1 MNEEIKS
8 IFMPNNKYNTLVI
21 ERPVMGNFKKGV
33 GEDDVCYTK
42 EWQMKDNDNFKWIIS
57 EDGNEIYCVCVNS
70 NSDAVSLELKAK
82 FLYNSEISFKCV
94 EVEKDIM
101 WKFNVFDKNGKKK
114 IEKIENEMNINILEG
129 DNVVFSV
136 QVAECE
142 EGKCLF
148 VIKYLKCVTVQNT
161 TVKIPVK
168 SMLSVI
174 STSIRSEIKNAL
186 SSK

>member
-42 EWQMKDNDNFKWIIS
+42 CWQMKYNDNFKWVIND
-57 EDGNEIYCVCVNS
+57 DGSEIYCVCVS
-70 NSDAVSLELKAK
+70 SSSDITSLELKSE

-94 EVEKDIM
+94 EVEKDIV

-114 IEKIENEMNINILEG
+114 IEKIENEMNVYILEG

-136 QVAECE
+136 QISECE
-142 EGKCLF
+142 AGKCLF
-148 VIKYLKCVTVQNT
+148 VIKDLKCVTIQNT

-174 STSIRSEIKNAL
+174 STSIRSEIKNML
-186 SSK
+186 STK